1 MRGPAEGSPAA
12 RDRAPGGQCV
22 TRQDAMH
29 GPSNPRFR
37 TLSRQE
43 CTSILARN
51 HVGRLAWAVG
61 SRVEIKPV
69 NYVHHEGWLYGR
81 TSLGAHLEASA
92 TTWAPVAFEVDEV
105 EEIFRWRSV
114 VVHGG
119 LYTVVDDGVAL
130 HDEEWWH
137 GVQLLR
143 TLVPE
148 TFTGRDPVGF
158 RGVLFRIAVQEVT
171 GREAVPGAAR
181 ALAAREAAA

>member
-1 MRGPAEGSPAA
+1 
-12 RDRAPGGQCV
+12 
-22 TRQDAMH
+22 MH

>member
-1 MRGPAEGSPAA
+1 MKGPAEGSPVA

-171 GREAVPGAAR
+171 GREAVPGEAR